1 MKIVKLLLATCFAL
15 CCTLPLT
22 AQKAIQDPSTGLYGA
37 TDKKGK
43 TIVPCIF
50 TNVQVVDH
58 NIVVDSC
65 GLYGVFNN
73 KGQ

>member
-37 TDKKGK
+37 TDKKR
-43 TIVPCIF
+43 
-50 TNVQVVDH
+50 
-58 NIVVDSC
+58 
-65 GLYGVFNN
+65 
-73 KGQ
+73 